1 MTKCGTREIT
11 TCLRLEYSA
20 ISSWKFKFP
29 GIENS
34 VIDNRVLNCDVIIF
48 ANFTVRIFKPHHEI
62 YTAAVRTWSEF
73 QIASIN
79 ESKDREV

>member
-20 ISSWKFKFP
+20 ISSWHFEFP
-29 GIENS
+29 GIENR

-48 ANFTVRIFKPHHEI
+48 ANFTVRTFKPHHEI
-62 YTAAVRTWSEF
+62 YTTAVRTLAKF

-79 ESKDREV
+79 ESEDRDV